1 MLIASIRLSEKSLIN
16 GLTDS
21 TRKIKLHRDN
31 GGIFM
36 TGFLTLVLLIT
47 LCCKFAFDVLFT
59 LLFPKSK
66 DKKNDDD
73 EDE

>member
-1 MLIASIRLSEKSLIN
+1 
-16 GLTDS
+16 
-21 TRKIKLHRDN
+21 
-31 GGIFM
+31 M

>member
-1 MLIASIRLSEKSLIN
+1 
-16 GLTDS
+16 
-21 TRKIKLHRDN
+21 
-31 GGIFM
+31 M

-47 LCCKFAFDVLFT
+47 LGCKFVFDVLFT
-59 LLFPKSK
+59 LLFTKSK